1 MRISD
6 WSSDVCSSDLGLDKA
21 LLSSHV
27 DKAPSLITIR
37 NAAHDARLRTIE
49 NARACFGS
57 GTQGMHAARY
67 DGRWLIAEQAD
78 VHPSLRSIWILYLA
92 PMGIDGDDFHWKIA
106 AAINPVSRIIHA
118 GTGPHPGL
126 IL

>member
-57 GTQGMHAARY
+57 GTHGMHAARY

-78 VHPSLRSIWILYLA
+78 VHPSLRSIWILSLA

-106 AAINPVSRIIHA
+106 AAITPVRRQRSSCRERVCQYV
-118 GTGPHPGL
+118 
-126 IL
+126 

>member
-92 PMGIDGDDFHWKIA
+92 PMGIDGDDFHWKIEA
-106 AAINPVSRIIHA
+106 DRKSTRLNSSH
-118 GTGPHPGL
+118 
-126 IL
+126 

>member
-6 WSSDVCSSDLGLDKA
+6 CSSDVCSSDL
-21 LLSSHV
+21 
-27 DKAPSLITIR
+27 APSLITIR

-49 NARACFGS
+49 NARACFGR
-57 GTQGMHAARY
+57 GTQGMHAASY
-67 DGRWLIAEQAD
+67 NGRWLIAEQAD
-78 VHPSLRSIWILYLA
+78 VHPSLRSIWIFYLA

-118 GTGPHPGL
+118 GTDRKSTRL
-126 IL
+126 NSS